1 MFSPNYSRPSCLY
14 SVLTIVETSYLYSVL
29 TTLETSCLCSVL
41 FTAETSYLYSVL
53 ITVKPHVYVHFN
65 YCRYRSP
72 VYKTVHKQADVVN
85 TADSSVIKPE
95 YK

>member
-1 MFSPNYSRPSCLY
+1 MFSPSYSRSSCLY

-53 ITVKPHVYVHFN
+53 TTVKPHVYVHFN
-65 YCRYRSP
+65 YCRNLLSMLRGT
-72 VYKTVHKQADVVN
+72 TVSKAEHK
-85 TADSSVIKPE
+85 
-95 YK
+95 

>member
-41 FTAETSYLYSVL
+41 FTAETFYLYSVL
-53 ITVKPHVYVHFN
+53 TTVKPHVYVH
-65 YCRYRSP
+65 Y
-72 VYKTVHKQADVVN
+72 
-85 TADSSVIKPE
+85 ADSSVIKPE